1 LILAAAVLALPLLG
15 MAQQARSSGSA
26 GGGSSKLFTYPY
38 AIDDLPNGLRLVT
51 VPTDYPNLV
60 SLYIVVAAGSRN
72 EVEAGKSG
80 FAHFFEH
87 MMFRGSENYTSD
99 QREEIFKR
107 AGAETNAYTTDDRT
121 VYHATF
127 SKEDLEEIM
136 KVEADRFQRLKYTPE
151 QFKTEAK
158 AVKGEYDKNSA
169 NPFSKINEVM
179 RETAFK
185 RHTYAHTTM
194 GYLKD
199 IEDMPNQYE
208 YSQQFFSRFY
218 RPEYTT
224 IVVVGDVTRE
234 RALDLTKRYWGTW
247 QRGSYKADIPEEPE
261 QKESRTAHIPWDA
274 PTLPHMA
281 VAFHGPRYSDTSKEV
296 AALDLFQS
304 VAFGENSELYQQLV
318 LKEQK
323 VDVLA
328 ADFGHQADP
337 ELFTIYVRVK
347 DPAQVT
353 YVRDQILKTFERYKT
368 ELIDQS
374 RLDATR
380 SRMRYG
386 FAMAMNSNS
395 AIAGALAPYI
405 ALERTPETLNR
416 LFDTYQTVTP
426 ADIRDAVK
434 KYFRE
439 ENRTVVTLATKGQN
453 LAALGA
459 DNNKGEG
466 QD

>member
-1 LILAAAVLALPLLG
+1 MRFLILAAAVLALPLLG
-15 MAQQARSSGSA
+15 MAQQARSSG
-26 GGGSSKLFTYPY
+26 GSKLFPYPY
-38 AIDDLPNGLRLVT
+38 TIDDLPNGLRLIT

-60 SLYIVVAAGSRN
+60 SLYVVVAAGSRN

-87 MMFRGSENYTSD
+87 MMFRGSENYTPE

-107 AGAETNAYTTDDRT
+107 AGADTNAYTTDDRT

-136 KVEADRFQRLKYTPE
+136 KAEADRFQRLKYTPE

-169 NPFSKINEVM
+169 NPFSKMNEVL

-185 RHTYAHTTM
+185 KHTYAHTTM

-199 IEDMPNQYE
+199 IDDMPNQYE
-208 YSQQFFSRFY
+208 YSKQFFSRFY
-218 RPEYTT
+218 RPEYST
-224 IVVVGDVTRE
+224 IVVVGDITQA
-234 RALDLTKRYWGTW
+234 RALDLTKKYWGTW
-247 QRGSYKADIPEEPE
+247 QRGNYKADIPEEPAQNE
-261 QKESRTAHIPWDA
+261 ARTAHIPWDA

-281 VAFHGPRYSDTSKEV
+281 VAFHGPKFSDSSKDV

-337 ELFTIYVRVK
+337 ELFTVYARVK
-347 DPAQVT
+347 DPAQVGA
-353 YVRDQILKTFERYKT
+353 VRDAILKTFERYKT
-368 ELIDQS
+368 ELIDQAK
-374 RLDATR
+374 LDATR
-380 SRMRYG
+380 SRTRYG
-386 FAMAMNSNS
+386 FAMAMNSNDR
-395 AIAGALAPYI
+395 IAASLAPYI

-416 LFDTYQTVTP
+416 LFDTYQTVTA
-426 ADIRDAVK
+426 ADVRDAVK

-439 ENRTVVTLATKGQN
+439 ESRTVVTLATKGQN
-453 LAALGA
+453 LAALGRA
-459 DNNKGEG
+459 NGEG

>member
-1 LILAAAVLALPLLG
+1 MRFLILAAAVLALPLLG
-15 MAQQARSSGSA
+15 MAQQARSSST
-26 GGGSSKLFTYPY
+26 GGGSKLFTYPY
-38 AIDDLPNGLRLVT
+38 TIDDLPNGLRLVT

-87 MMFRGSENYTSD
+87 MMFRGSENYSSE
-99 QREEIFKR
+99 QREAIFTR

-136 KVEADRFQRLKYTPE
+136 KAEADRFQRLKYTPE

-169 NPFSKINEVM
+169 NPFSKMNEVL

-185 RHTYAHTTM
+185 KHTYAHTTM

-199 IEDMPNQYE
+199 IDDMPNQYE
-208 YSQQFFSRFY
+208 YSRQFFSRFY
-218 RPEYTT
+218 RPEYST
-224 IVVVGDVTRE
+224 IVVVGDITQA
-234 RALDLTKRYWGTW
+234 RALDLTKKYWGTW
-247 QRGSYKADIPEEPE
+247 QRGSYKADITAEPA
-261 QKESRTAHIPWDA
+261 QNESRTAHIPWDA
-274 PTLPHMA
+274 PTLPHLA
-281 VAFHGPRYSDTSKEV
+281 VAFHAPKYSDSSKDV

-304 VAFGENSELYQQLV
+304 VAFGENSELFQQLV

-337 ELFTIYVRVK
+337 ELFTVYARVK
-347 DPAQVT
+347 DPADVN

-368 ELIDQS
+368 QLIDQS
-374 RLDATR
+374 KLDATR

-386 FAMAMNSNS
+386 FAMAMNSNDR
-395 AIAGALAPYI
+395 IAGALAPYI

-416 LFDTYQTVTP
+416 LFDTYQTVTA

-439 ENRTVVTLATKGQN
+439 EGRTVVTLATKGQN
-453 LAALGA
+453 IAALGR
-459 DNNKGEG
+459 DSGEG
-466 QD
+466 RD

>member
-1 LILAAAVLALPLLG
+1 MKMLLLAALLLSAPLIG
-15 MAQQARSSGSA
+15 MAQQTGQR
-26 GGGSSKLFTYPY
+26 KIFPY
-38 AIDDLPNGLRLVT
+38 KYTIDDLPNGLRLVT

-60 SLYIVVAAGSRN
+60 ALYIVVSAGSRN

-87 MMFRGSENYTSD
+87 MMFRGSENYTPE

-107 AGAETNAYTTDDRT
+107 AGAETNAYTSDDRT

-127 SKEDLEEIM
+127 SKEDLDQIM
-136 KVEADRFQRLKYTPE
+136 RAEADRFLRLKYTPA

-169 NPFSKINEVM
+169 NPFSKMYEVL

-199 IEDMPNQYE
+199 IEDMPNQFD
-208 YSQQFFSRFY
+208 YSLQFFQRFY

-234 RALDLTKRYWGTW
+234 GALEMTKKYWGDW
-247 QRGSYKADIPEEPE
+247 KRGDYKVEIPEEPE
-261 QKESRTAHIPWDA
+261 QKESRTAQIEWPS
-274 PTLPHMA
+274 PTLPHLV
-281 VAFHGPRYSDTSKEV
+281 VAFHAPRYADDTRDF
-296 AALDLFQS
+296 AALNLFQQI
-304 VAFGENSELYQQLV
+304 AFGENSDIYQRLV

-323 VDVLA
+323 VDVFEP
-328 ADFGHQADP
+328 DFSMQADP
-337 ELFTIYVRVK
+337 ELFAVLTRVK
-347 DPAQVT
+347 DPADVG
-353 YVRDQILKTFERYKT
+353 YVRDQILKNFERYRT
-368 ELIDQS
+368 ELVPQAK
-374 RLDATR
+374 LDATR

-386 FAMAMNSNS
+386 FAMRMNSNS
-395 AIAGALAPYI
+395 AIAGAIAPYVAI
-405 ALERTPETLNR
+405 KRTPETLNT
-416 LFDTYQTVTP
+416 LFETYQRVTP
-426 ADIRDAVK
+426 EDIRDAAR

-439 ENRTVVTLATKGQN
+439 EARTIVTLATKGQK
-453 LAALGA
+453 LASVGGGR
-459 DNNKGEG
+459 KEG
-466 QD
+466 GR